1 MFERAHTADY
11 PSARRAGPALRTRR
25 EPISLKGVRSRHGDL
40 PDRRH
45 RHHGAVRDGRPAG
58 AAEARRRICGSPGPG
73 AAGAIYDMLNEDKR
87 RAIEIIVEQK
97 AEETDPETADGNLPE
112 LESPARPRT

>member
-1 MFERAHTADY
+1 MEISQIAGIVIMVLFVMAVLR
-11 PSARRAGPALRTRR
+11 ARRKRGR
-25 EPISLKGVRSRHGDL
+25 IS
-40 PDRRH
+40 
-45 RHHGAVRDGRPAG
+45 A
-58 AAEARRRICGSPGPG
+58 SPGPG

-112 LESPARPRT
+112 LESPGRPRT